1 MAEIGTILGG
11 RYRVI
16 APLGQGGMATIYR
29 ALDTQLGREVALKL
43 LRPEYLRD
51 PDFSSRFRQEAQSAA
66 SLSHP
71 NVVTVYDYGEDP
83 SGPFIVMELVD
94 GEDLA
99 TIMRRNGPLPPAQA
113 ARIAAAVARA
123 LAAAHGR
130 GLVHRDV
137 KPGNVLI
144 GRDGRVKVVD
154 FGIARAIA
162 EAQMTLPGTTLG
174 SVHYFSPEQARGEP
188 ATTASDIF
196 ALGIVLYEMLT
207 GSRPWEGDSAASVA
221 LARLTG
227 PAPDPLRIRP
237 GVPPAIALVA
247 TTAMARSP
255 MERYPS
261 AGLMA
266 DALEAT
272 LPGSS
277 AGHVA
282 GGAAVGT
289 GLAAAGGA
297 AAGAGLAAYSGPA
310 RVSGV
315 ARSNPT
321 VVSYA
326 PEAYAGV
333 EDPGDRDDEPAPRRA
348 VVDDDRDGG
357 TSPTVWIA
365 GLLAVVL
372 LAVIAFFVFQLLSGP
387 QQPTDPT
394 EVTVPDFVGDL
405 LAAATVE
412 ADELRIKLVSTPDST
427 SDQPPGVI
435 LKQDPLEGATV
446 ARGAKIQV
454 TVAAGLTQ
462 VPAPDLRRKT
472 EAQAVAELVS
482 MGLQPGLKTEAFD
495 PVVPAGL
502 IATQVPNPGV
512 LMVRDAAVD
521 YVISKGP
528 EPTPTPTPSP
538 TASPTPEPTLAPE
551 PTPTAP
557 PTPAPTAPPTPEPS
571 ILPIESLPPT

>member
-11 RYRVI
+11 RYRVV

-99 TIMRRNGPLPPAQA
+99 TIMRRAGPLPPAQA

-227 PAPDPLRIRP
+227 PVPDPLRIRP
-237 GVPPAIALVA
+237 AIPPLLALVA
-247 TTAMARSP
+247 RTAMAQAP
-255 MERYPS
+255 TERYPS

-272 LPGSS
+272 VPG
-277 AGHVA
+277 
-282 GGAAVGT
+282 
-289 GLAAAGGA
+289 AAAGGGAAGAGHAAA
-297 AAGAGLAAYSGPA
+297 AAGAGAGLASLSGPA
-310 RVSGV
+310 RASGV

-326 PEAYAGV
+326 PDAYAGV
-333 EDPGDRDDEPAPRRA
+333 DDPSDRDDEPAPRRA
-348 VVDDDRDGG
+348 AVDDDRDGG
-357 TSPTVWIA
+357 TSPAVWIA
-365 GLLAVVL
+365 GALAVVL

-387 QQPTDPT
+387 RQPTEPAD
-394 EVTVPDFVGDL
+394 VTVPNFVDTL

-412 ADELRIKLVSTPDST
+412 ADQLGIELVATQDTT
-427 SDQPPGVI
+427 SDQPPGTI
-435 LKQDPLEGATV
+435 LKQVPPAGATV
-446 ARGAKIQV
+446 APGARIQV

-462 VPAPDLRRKT
+462 IPAPDLRRKT

-482 MGLQPGLKTEAFD
+482 MGLRPGVKTEAFD

-502 IATQVPNPGV
+502 VATQVPNPGV
-512 LMVRDAAVD
+512 LLVRDAAVD

-528 EPTPTPTPSP
+528 EPTPTPTPAP
-538 TASPTPEPTLAPE
+538 TATPTPEPTLAPE
-551 PTPTAP
+551 PTPTAIPEPTLPP
-557 PTPAPTAPPTPEPS
+557 PTLEPS
-571 ILPIESLPPT
+571 LPPIESLPPAPAP